1 MQFSFTGI
9 KRDGEN
15 TAFSV
20 IRKTD
25 DRIGLFKWCLFR
37 CEVLIEFIA
46 YASYTD
52 DEFRIVWIFFDLFSQ
67 CADIYHNSFCIVF
80 HAVGLPYSF
89 EYLRCRENLSRV
101 FDKQLQDI
109 ELFRCEIDFFAVGEE
124 PLMSVF

>member
-1 MQFSFTGI
+1 MVTYFAGGCIYVQFSSTVI

-52 DEFRIVWIFFDLFSQ
+52 DEFRIVWIFFDLFS
-67 CADIYHNSFCIVF
+67 
-80 HAVGLPYSF
+80 
-89 EYLRCRENLSRV
+89 
-101 FDKQLQDI
+101 
-109 ELFRCEIDFFAVGEE
+109 
-124 PLMSVF
+124 